1 MYSFIS
7 TYLVNIEIALKF
19 SMSPRIE
26 QHQKTINKVLGN
38 NKAKQL
44 NSQNQKNTKNTNKK
58 ISNNNNLTTIY
69 ILYQNYKKQKNKQ
82 TKTTAYTNQTKW
94 KIK

>member
-7 TYLVNIEIALKF
+7 NLLVNIEIALKF
-19 SMSPRIE
+19 SLSPRIE
-26 QHQKTINKVLGN
+26 QYQTINKVLWQTTISS
-38 NKAKQL
+38 KSKKKHKYKQ
-44 NSQNQKNTKNTNKK
+44 TNKK

>member
-44 NSQNQKNTKNTNKK
+44 NSQNQSKK
-58 ISNNNNLTTIY
+58 HKY
-69 ILYQNYKKQKNKQ
+69 KQKNFK
-82 TKTTAYTNQTKW
+82 
-94 KIK
+94 

>member
-1 MYSFIS
+1 MYSCIS

-19 SMSPRIE
+19 SLSPRIE
-26 QHQKTINKVLGN
+26 QHQTINKVLG
-38 NKAKQL
+38 KVKQH
-44 NSQNQKNTKNTNKK
+44 TKIQTNKK
-58 ISNNNNLTTIY
+58 ISNNNNNLTTIY

>member
-44 NSQNQKNTKNTNKK
+44 NSQNQKNTNTNKK

>member
-44 NSQNQKNTKNTNKK
+44 NSQNQKNTNTNKK

-69 ILYQNYKKQKNKQ
+69 ILNQNYKKRKNKQ